1 MDGKMTYPKN
11 VQKAI
16 SMICDAGY
24 EAFVVGGAVRDSLLG
39 RDCNDFDLTTSAL
52 PEETARIFED
62 YRVIETGIKHG
73 TVTVILDGEPM
84 EITTYR
90 VDGSYMDS
98 RHPDVVTFTRSIN
111 EDLARRDFTVNAM
124 AHNPRLGLVDIFGG
138 REDLAAGLIRAVGDP
153 MRRFEEDALRILR
166 AFRFAS
172 KLGFDIEEK
181 TLAAARER
189 KELLR
194 NISAE
199 RKTAELEGI
208 LLGKYVKKALE
219 LMKAAGVI
227 EVVAPAFNL
236 DKQRL
241 DGIESLPCDFVCRV
255 SFCLIGGNDTDKYVS
270 SLRLSNATSSRVRR
284 LVSMGSE
291 PLAAENDRELRR
303 LMARAGDELEYLIEI
318 RRHLGQST
326 EGIAERAR
334 AIRERGDCLCLSD
347 LVVDGRALSELGI
360 RGKSI
365 GNTLSGLLEAVLD
378 DPTLNRREWLLA
390 EAARLNENGREN

>member
-1 MDGKMTYPKN
+1 
-11 VQKAI
+11 
-16 SMICDAGY
+16 
-24 EAFVVGGAVRDSLLG
+24 
-39 RDCNDFDLTTSAL
+39 
-52 PEETARIFED
+52 
-62 YRVIETGIKHG
+62 
-73 TVTVILDGEPM
+73 
-84 EITTYR
+84 
-90 VDGSYMDS
+90 
-98 RHPDVVTFTRSIN
+98 
-111 EDLARRDFTVNAM
+111 
-124 AHNPRLGLVDIFGG
+124 
-138 REDLAAGLIRAVGDP
+138 

-227 EVVAPAFNL
+227 EIVAPAFNL
-236 DKQRL
+236 DKQRM
-241 DGIESLPCDFVCRV
+241 DGIESLPCDFACRV
-255 SFCLIGGNDTDKYVS
+255 SFCLIGGKDTDKYVS
-270 SLRLSNATSSRVRR
+270 SLRLSNAISSQVRK

-347 LVVDGRALSELGI
+347 LDVDGGALSQLGI

-378 DPTLNRREWLLA
+378 DPKLNRREWLLA